1 MLVFRKSYAV
11 LALLGVSALV
21 LAGCQR
27 NPLVVKRSACPAV
40 AVPIYANDMT
50 LFYPGTAPDTGNV
63 DMTATITN
71 LRGICNEAETQLGS
85 NVSYQVVARRSNVS
99 GARTITVPVF
109 ASVVQGGNLLV
120 SKQISSI
127 TLVFPAGQARA
138 VSAGAARATV
148 SREAASLPV
157 NILKKI
163 SKKRRAG
170 DPDAA
175 VDPMADPQVRA
186 AMRAASFEVLVG
198 FQLTEQQL
206 AYNVTK

>member
-1 MLVFRKSYAV
+1 VLVFRKSYAV